1 MSAPDKPDEA
11 DVEKK
16 ITLQNDNNTSEPTQ
30 YVIGLDTSLFPNTTG
45 AITRYLIY
53 IRQGK

>member
-1 MSAPDKPDEA
+1 MSAPEKPDEA

-16 ITLQNDNNTSEPTQ
+16 INLQNDNNTSEPTQ
-30 YVIGLDTSLFPNTTG
+30 YVIGLDTSLFSNNTG
-45 AITRYLIY
+45 DISRYLIY